1 MIQKEILPLFSKVF
15 CKQILESIT
24 DENLKTIQSFIEKL
38 EYRKTGLI
46 YKTVGETTENNA
58 SISNSL
64 KVLESPELKFL
75 KDILTYESKM
85 FLQDYMKYDQC
96 DFTISTS
103 WISKTNK
110 NETSH
115 FHNHN
120 NSFYSGIFY
129 VDTNSDSGNIMFE
142 NFENKTFKI
151 NTKEKHIFN
160 CNSYTFVPENKM
172 LLLFPSEV
180 HHKILDS
187 FSNTRYSL
195 AFNILPKGTIGESDS
210 KIVIGDQ

>member
-24 DENLKTIQSFIEKL
+24 DENLKSIQSFIEKL
-38 EYRKTGLI
+38 EYQKSGLY
-46 YKTVGETTENNA
+46 YKTVGKNNP
-58 SISNSL
+58 SISKSL

-75 KDILTYESKM
+75 KDILTYETKI

-96 DFTISTS
+96 DFIISTS

-115 FHNHN
+115 YHNHN

-129 VDTNSDSGNIMFE
+129 VNTNSDSGNIMFE
-142 NFENKTFKI
+142 NFENKRFKI
-151 NTKEKHIFN
+151 NTKENHIFN

-180 HHKILDS
+180 YHKILDS
-187 FSNTRYSL
+187 FSNTRYAL

-210 KIVIGDQ
+210 KIIIGDQ